1 LTEPASQVSISV
13 APSETGHAH
22 LFRMVPASFSE
33 KKERKALVRQLHPK
47 PSTQQFT
54 HPVTTSNS
62 LLCNFSPD
70 SGATRST
77 VDDMMPF
84 VEIHAIKE
92 SRRKP
97 VI

>member
-1 LTEPASQVSISV
+1 
-13 APSETGHAH
+13 
-22 LFRMVPASFSE
+22 MVPASFSE
-33 KKERKALVRQLHPK
+33 KKDKKALVRQLHPN
-47 PSTQQFT
+47 PRTQICT
-54 HPVTTSNS
+54 HPVTIPKS

-84 VEIHAIKE
+84 VEIHAINE
-92 SRRKP
+92 SSRKP